1 MSPGMLEVVELLLS
15 ESSQLSEEKL
25 LMVVSMC
32 ESKRAARTYRVQRER
47 TESR

>member
-25 LMVVSMC
+25 LMLVSMWEGHC
-32 ESKRAARTYRVQRER
+32 
-47 TESR
+47 

>member
-32 ESKRAARTYRVQRER
+32 ESKRAAANDCPRPR
-47 TESR
+47 